1 MYRIREVDGDDDDIA
16 ETLAELHRLTFFD
29 TAPVP
34 PFDQGHWWLAF
45 RGSRPVAFAGIV
57 PSTRTPRTGYFCR
70 VGVLR
75 RYCGNGLQ
83 LRLMRAVEWRARR
96 NGWRWVVS
104 DTTHKRRIS
113 QQLHSWRL
121 PAVSASM
128 PMGLVAYAVLAEIR
142 HVNRHGLISQNLFKI
157 AEIYVLPITGSCLE
171 SAASLPRARGGFMFG
186 ASGGC
191 RLFRS
196 GIQRNPMTDNG

>member
-104 DTTHKRRIS
+104 DTTHNV
-113 QQLHSWRL
+113 
-121 PAVSASM
+121 VSANNF
-128 PMGLVAYAVLAEIR
+128 I
-142 HVNRHGLISQNLFKI
+142 
-157 AEIYVLPITGSCLE
+157 
-171 SAASLPRARGGFMFG
+171 RGGY
-186 ASGGC
+186 
-191 RLFRS
+191 RLYQPRCPWAWS
-196 GIQRNPMTDNG
+196 HTLYWRKSVT